1 MPMPTRTLGILLFP
15 DFELL
20 DVCGPA
26 EMFGRLEGQVRVVM
40 IAEQAG
46 AVPSR
51 QGPKLVADYSLA
63 EAPPIDLLLA
73 PGGLGVDIQCEND
86 AMLAWLRER
95 APAAEIVMSVCTG
108 SALLAAAGLLDG
120 RRATS
125 NKRRFHLAVSHGPRV
140 DWVREARFVD
150 DGDRVTSSG
159 VSAGIDMSLH
169 VIARLYGVDAAQRVA
184 DVTEYVWTD
193 AQRNGSVDPFVRF
206 LG

>member
-1 MPMPTRTLGILLFP
+1 MSNPTRTLGILLFP

-26 EMFGRLEGQVRVVM
+26 EMFGKLEGKIRLVM
-40 IAEQAG
+40 VAEEAD

-51 QGPKLVADYSLA
+51 QGPKLVADFSLA
-63 EAPPIDLLLA
+63 DAPPLDLLLA
-73 PGGLGVDIQCEND
+73 PGGLGVDVQCENPP
-86 AMLAWLRER
+86 LLQWLRQR
-95 APAAEIVMSVCTG
+95 AASAEIVMSVCTG

-140 DWVREARFVD
+140 EWVREARFVD

-159 VSAGIDMSLH
+159 VSAGIDMALH
-169 VIARLYGVDAAQRVA
+169 VIARLYGQETAQHVA
-184 DVTEYVWTD
+184 DTAEYPWTD
-193 AQRNGSVDPFVRF
+193 AQRNGEVDPFIRF

>member
-1 MPMPTRTLGILLFP
+1 MSHQPRTLGILLFP

-26 EMFGRLEGQVRVVM
+26 EMFGKLEGRMQLVM
-40 IAEQAG
+40 VAEQAG
-46 AVPSR
+46 AIASR

-63 EAPPIDLLLA
+63 DAPPLDFLLA
-73 PGGLGVDIQCEND
+73 PGGLGVDIQCEHSP
-86 AMLAWLRER
+86 LLEWLRER
-95 APAAEIVMSVCTG
+95 AATAEIVMSVCTG

-159 VSAGIDMSLH
+159 VAAGIDMALH
-169 VIARLYGVDAAQRVA
+169 VIGRLYGQETAQQVANAA
-184 DVTEYVWTD
+184 EYPWTD
-193 AQRNGSVDPFVRF
+193 AQRNGDVDPFIRF
-206 LG
+206 LS